1 MTSAKGKDMTSAKR
15 LEYFMVGRI
24 GAAHGLGG
32 EVRVQPLTS
41 DPARFQVLKDCMLVS
56 PDEKKRQNVVVE
68 NVRQGPN
75 LLLVKLQ
82 GIDDRTSAELLRS
95 SYLAV
100 SRTQAVPLHDNEW
113 FVADLIGCDVRDARY
128 GYLGQLTDVL
138 QPTSQDVYVVHL
150 DNSPDL
156 LIPALKSI
164 LLRVDVDLKQIDVR
178 LPEGLYE
185 IYREEK
191 A

>member
-1 MTSAKGKDMTSAKR
+1 MTSAKR

-41 DPARFQVLKDCMLVS
+41 DPDRFQVLKDCFLVS
-56 PDEKKRQNVVVE
+56 PDEKTRRNVVVQG
-68 NVRQGPN
+68 VRQGPN

-82 GIDDRTSAELLRS
+82 GIDDRTSAELLRG

-164 LLRVDVDLKQIDVR
+164 LLRVDVDQKQIDVR

>member
-1 MTSAKGKDMTSAKR
+1 MASAQK

-41 DPARFQVLKDCMLVS
+41 DPDRFQSLKDCYLVS
-56 PDEKKRQNVVVE
+56 PDEKTRRPATVQTT
-68 NVRQGPN
+68 RQGTN
-75 LLLVKLQ
+75 QLLVKLK
-82 GIDDRTSAELLRS
+82 GVDDRTGAELLRG

-100 SRTQAVPLHDNEW
+100 SREQAVTLSDSEW
-113 FVADLIGCDVRDARY
+113 FIADLIGCEVRDVRY

-138 QPTSQDVYVVHL
+138 QPASHDIYVVHH
-150 DNSPDL
+150 DQQPDI
-156 LIPALKSI
+156 LIPALKAV
-164 LLRVDVDLKQIDVR
+164 LLRVDVDLKQVDVR
-178 LPEGLYE
+178 LPDGLYE
-185 IYREEK
+185 IYRDEK